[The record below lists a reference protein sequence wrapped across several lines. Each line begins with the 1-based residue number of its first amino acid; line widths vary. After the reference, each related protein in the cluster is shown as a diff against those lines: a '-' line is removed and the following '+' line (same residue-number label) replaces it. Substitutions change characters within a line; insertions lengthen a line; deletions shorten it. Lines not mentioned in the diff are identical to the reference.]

1 MTIRP
6 TLRQTVTFSILL
18 LFSVIS
24 VSCGNPSAS
33 LADPAPAIERNDGLA
48 EAIFAG
54 GCFWCMEKPFDKL
67 DGVVSTTSGYTGG
80 KLENPTYKQVS
91 AGRTG
96 HTEAMQVVYDPEKVS
111 YEKLLSVFWHNIDP
125 LDPKGQFCDK
135 GSQYRSG
142 VFYGNEEEKALA
154 EASKAELET
163 MEPFD
168 QGIATE
174 ITMASAFYPAEDY
187 HQNYYETNAVRY
199 NFYRKAC
206 GRDRRLE
213 QLWGEKAGH

>member
-1 MTIRP
+1 MTFRKSL
-6 TLRQTVTFSILL
+6 TLSILL

-24 VSCGNPSAS
+24 VSCGKPSTS
-33 LADPAPAIERNDGLA
+33 LADTMPSPAQPSDGLA

-80 KLENPTYKQVS
+80 QLDNPTYKQVS
-91 AGRTG
+91 AGSTG
-96 HTEAMQVVYDPEKVS
+96 HTEAMKVVYDPEKVS
-111 YEKLLSVFWHNIDP
+111 YEKLLSVFWHNVDP
-125 LDPKGQFCDK
+125 LDAKGQFCDK

-142 VFYGNEEEKALA
+142 IFYGNAAEKALA
-154 EASKAELET
+154 ETSKTELESLDK
-163 MEPFD
+163 FK

-174 ITMASAFYPAEDY
+174 VTEASEFYPAEDY
-187 HQNYYETNAVRY
+187 HQNYYQTNAMRY
-199 NFYRKAC
+199 NLYRKAC

-213 QLWGEKAGH
+213 QLWGDKAGH